1 MNIPSNAM
9 SQSTF
14 ESQTSQVEAPV
25 GFSATRRF
33 YWSVR
38 RELWE
43 YRLLFIAPLA
53 IAALFLFAFLIS
65 SVQLPGKMR
74 TLSALDSIKQQEA
87 IRQPYNFAELALM
100 ATFLV
105 VAVFYCLDALHGE
118 RRDRSI
124 LFWKSLPVS
133 DLITVLAKASIPVLV
148 LPLFTFAITVVT
160 QFIMLLWS
168 TGVLTGSGTGVAMLW
183 SHVPLFR
190 MSLGLFEHL
199 VAFHGFWYAPFY
211 CWLLLVS
218 AWARRAPFLWAIL
231 PPLAVGIVERIT
243 FGTSYF
249 GAKLLYRFAGA
260 PENIASASA
269 RQPMDRSMDMLEH
282 FTVGHFLLSPGL
294 WIGFAIAAAFL
305 AAAVRLRRHRDPI

>member
-1 MNIPSNAM
+1 MNTPSNAM
-9 SQSTF
+9 PQSTL
-14 ESQTSQVEAPV
+14 ESQAAPTEAPV
-25 GFSATRRF
+25 GISATRRF

-38 RELWE
+38 REFWE
-43 YRLLFIAPLA
+43 YRLLFITPLA
-53 IAALFLFAFLIS
+53 IAALVLFGFLIS
-65 SVQLPGKMR
+65 SVHLPGQMR
-74 TLSALDSIKQQEA
+74 ALSVLDPMQQQEA

-133 DLITVLAKASIPVLV
+133 DLTTVLAKATIPVVV

-160 QFIMLLWS
+160 QCIMLLWS
-168 TGVLTGSGTGVAMLW
+168 TVVLMGSGVGAAVLW

-190 MSLGLFEHL
+190 MSLGLFDHL
-199 VAFHGFWYAPFY
+199 VGFHGLWYAPFY

-218 AWARRAPFLWAIL
+218 AWARRAPLLWAVL
-231 PPLAVGIVERIT
+231 PPLAIGVVERIA

-249 GAKLLYRFAGA
+249 GLLLEYRFAGG
-260 PENIASASA
+260 PEGVASASA
-269 RQPMDRSMDMLEH
+269 RQPMDPLEH
-282 FTVGHFLLSPGL
+282 LSSGPFLLSPGL

-305 AAAVRLRRHRDPI
+305 AAAVRVRRYRDPM

>member
-1 MNIPSNAM
+1 MNIPSNAIPHLAI
-9 SQSTF
+9 
-14 ESQTSQVEAPV
+14 ESQTAQVEAPV
-25 GFSATRRF
+25 GISATHRF

-43 YRLLFIAPLA
+43 YRLLFIAPAA
-53 IAALFLFAFLIS
+53 IAALFLVAFLIS
-65 SVQLPGKMR
+65 SVHLPGKMR
-74 TLSALDSIKQQEA
+74 TLSSLDSIKQHSA
-87 IRQPYNFAELALM
+87 IRQSYNFAELALM
-100 ATFLV
+100 ATLLV
-105 VAVFYCLDALHGE
+105 VAVFYSLDALHGE

-133 DLITVLAKASIPVLV
+133 DLITVLAKASIPVLL

-160 QFIMLLWS
+160 QSIMLLW
-168 TGVLTGSGTGVAMLW
+168 TTAVLTGNGAGVAMLW

-190 MSLGLFEHL
+190 MSLGLLEHL

-249 GAKLLYRFAGA
+249 GAILLYRFAGA
-260 PENIASASA
+260 PENLASASA
-269 RQPMDRSMDMLEH
+269 RQPTDRSMDMLQH
-282 FTVGHFLLSPGL
+282 FSLAHFFFSPGL
-294 WIGFAIAAAFL
+294 WVGLAIAGAFL
-305 AAAVRLRRHRDPI
+305 AAAARLRRYRDPI